1 MPSESYGIDTTCPRP
16 LSSHFMDEEAKT
28 QRDSSN
34 LVQLMDTVTDERE
47 CEQKSTN
54 AVFYIFHYIT
64 ASLF

>member
-1 MPSESYGIDTTCPRP
+1 MPSESYGIDTTCPLP

-34 LVQLMDTVTDERE
+34 LVRLMDTVSDERE

-64 ASLF
+64 VSLF